1 MTYAITKPLLLAL
14 VPLSL
19 LLYLYSTRRA
29 VQKMMVWC
37 SCQKS
42 HTHRGTHRE
51 SETESETESEWEKKS
66 LLGGNK
72 EESPNRKYS
81 GSAVI
86 ANHQPSTVAMNDD
99 DDPLYSTT
107 TDSGTPSDT

>member
-29 VQKMMVWC
+29 VKKMMVWC

-42 HTHRGTHRE
+42 HTQRGTH
-51 SETESETESEWEKKS
+51 TESETESEWEKKS

-72 EESPNRKYS
+72 EESPNS

-86 ANHQPSTVAMNDD
+86 ANYQPSIVAMNDDD